1 MPIQHT
7 FEGEGDPN
15 DLGLVAPEAGAHYVN
30 LLNDALYLWDGDEW
44 KLITSKDFKPTQSNI
59 LTKNPFGRW
68 RVLEANE
75 TVVTVQ
81 AVMELNTEF
90 VGLRIGIPNL
100 AETAQAGIKLAI
112 ANTNSFMNDEAWYVH
127 PYPNGGFW
135 VNMTWNE
142 SGHGTDGGT
151 AVTLPARLGPE
162 RPSVTYC
169 DSIGIKS
176 IPRLNPS
183 THPRPL
189 LMVRIQYPAGTQ
201 MTCPYL
207 GFFGWRIM
215 TPDYPTLRVSK
226 EAVAGVDVKENF
238 TTFTAIDDN
247 AVVPIVQYTTRR
259 AGHQL
264 MLVGDSITEGLG
276 GAARDF
282 GAIPIVCQRIS
293 SVDFPVEYYNTALHA
308 QGAGTYSL
316 QFRAY
321 VEEVLPTVVFY
332 QPYSVN
338 DVPNGGMNASSYS
351 AFYLAMARVFRDAR
365 ALGRGA
371 PIFLLE
377 GTPTNKNFRD
387 VGAGDQLR
395 RDFNTWLASFTG
407 ATLVP
412 GYAAAVTGLRDP
424 DGQDLMKVG
433 YTDDGVHPNN
443 TGYNAMADAI
453 EPFIINI
460 MPDEAGLG

>member
-1 MPIQHT
+1 MAIQHT
-7 FEGEGDPN
+7 FEGNGDPN
-15 DLGLVAPEAGAHYVN
+15 ELGVVPPEPGAHFVN
-30 LLNDALYLWDGDEW
+30 LDNDALYLWDGDEW
-44 KLITSKDFKPTQSNI
+44 KLVTSKDFKPAQSNI
-59 LTKNPFGRW
+59 LTKNAFGRW
-68 RVLEANE
+68 RVLAA
-75 TVVTVQ
+75 TTDVITVQ

-90 VGLRIGIPNL
+90 VGIRIGIPNL
-100 AETAQAGIKLAI
+100 SASAQAGVKVSI
-112 ANTNSFMNDEAWYVH
+112 ANTNSFMNDESWYVH

-135 VNMTWNE
+135 VDVTWNE
-142 SGHGTDGGT
+142 SGHSSDGG
-151 AVTLPARLGPE
+151 VSVDLPARLGPE

-189 LMVRIQYPAGTQ
+189 IMVRVQYPIGSEI
-201 MTCPYL
+201 TCPYL

-226 EAVAGVDVKENF
+226 EAVAGVDTKESF
-238 TTFTAIDDN
+238 TTFTAIDDG
-247 AVVPIVQYTTRR
+247 AVVPI
-259 AGHQL
+259 
-264 MLVGDSITEGLG
+264 
-276 GAARDF
+276 
-282 GAIPIVCQRIS
+282 
-293 SVDFPVEYYNTALHA
+293 VEYYNTALHA
-308 QGAGTYSL
+308 QGAATYSL

-321 VEEVLPTVVFY
+321 VEQVLPTVVFY

-338 DVPNGGMNASSYS
+338 DVPNGGMNNSSYS
-351 AFYLAMARVFRDAR
+351 SFYLAMGRIFRDAR

-371 PIFLLE
+371 PVFLLE

-395 RDFNTWLASFTG
+395 RDFNAWLATFTG

-412 GYAAAVTGLRDP
+412 GYADAVTGLRDP